1 MARRDDAGKLRG
13 LAGELGSVLVKA
25 PNRGCWFLVDGSG
38 VHAVSERR
46 TTAFGVEAAIKFLI
60 SKKRAIDADR

>member
-1 MARRDDAGKLRG
+1 MPSA
-13 LAGELGSVLVKA
+13 
-25 PNRGCWFLVDGSG
+25 NRG
-38 VHAVSERR
+38 